1 MVQFV
6 HRLRKISFRNFL
18 MLFSLGAMLLLL
30 LLLSSVLFLKVK
42 HFIEE
47 KKQFIVSTRVNQISF
62 EINSSFSNVYFLL
75 NNLRTNE
82 RLLSYTQS
90 LRSGETDRIDKYKL
104 SLDFEKVLSN
114 IRQEN
119 AFIENILVITPQSQ
133 FSSDHKYLDF
143 SLNGVQVRSELEK
156 ESSFVPLGK
165 AKERIAL
172 PKESYSSIGA
182 ANAIRELDQRM
193 FFAANFAS
201 ADGTNE
207 GVILI
212 LLNPNYFK
220 EKIPYNENITLF
232 DASRHLIFSGAQAGG
247 HTQGLEVHEAAVPFN
262 GFSLVYVDRLDFYH
276 DQLVLMIRLTVLT
289 ILLALVVS
297 FVFSRFISSKVL
309 HPVYRLI
316 KLFQTYDP
324 DKEKLNY
331 YRELHVH
338 RKHLNLRDRLLFYF
352 ITTILL
358 PLLVYMTIFYWQSS
372 KIAATDLKKGH
383 YSLFEKTNSLLE
395 HDVNQIEVM
404 IARISLDKAVQEY
417 LENQDSAKLEK
428 QMLSGDHMLG
438 LNRNVIS
445 LYDRSNKLMFSN
457 RYKQAGELD
466 PVLYSKMKA
475 SGRVISYHLTK
486 DDLGNVTIVLGMPVI
501 PLDKYPS
508 VAGYVTLE
516 LESGYFSNLYA
527 EFKQNGSEAFI
538 ADMDNRIVSHPINS
552 QVGKIMDFVIPDGDL
567 QQVGPYGE
575 FFVSAKKISGVP
587 WRFVSRYN
595 YSDVEQ
601 QVINLFLNDSYLIFL
616 IFLLM
621 LLFAYYM
628 SQRMLKPLGKL
639 NSMLTEYELGDSH
652 RLIVDHASGID
663 EVDLL
668 GRNFNQMIRRIDDLV
683 HETIVA
689 GQERI
694 KLAYEK
700 KEIQMIAL
708 QSQINPH
715 FLYNTLDNLIH
726 LVEMKE
732 TDKAVDMISS
742 LSRLFRYITN
752 REPMIRLRDEI
763 TYAKTYA
770 GIMSHRYDN
779 FQCVWHIDDEAL
791 DCTTMKLILQPMIE
805 NAIHHGARKTRKH
818 VTIEIWCLKEGQTIR
833 LVVKDDAAGME
844 EEQLAEVRAQLAD
857 PEIKKAGIYNVN
869 ARIKLNFG
877 EAYGLDIDSKYGE
890 GTTVTIILPSS
901 L

>member
-6 HRLRKISFRNFL
+6 HRLRKVSFRNFL
-18 MLFSLGAMLLLL
+18 MLFSLGAMLVLL
-30 LLLSSVLFLKVK
+30 LLLSSVLFFKVK
-42 HFIEE
+42 HFIED
-47 KKQFIVSTRVNQISF
+47 KKQFIISTRMNQISF

-90 LRSGETDRIDKYKL
+90 LRSVETDQIDKYKL
-104 SLDFEKVLSN
+104 SLDFEKYLSN

-119 AFIENILVITPQSQ
+119 AFIDNILVITPQSQ

-143 SLNGVQVRSELEK
+143 SLNGIQVRSEPGK

-165 AKERIAL
+165 AKERIVL
-172 PKESYSSIGA
+172 PKESNSSIGA
-182 ANAIRELDQRM
+182 GNAIQELDRHM
-193 FFAANFAS
+193 FFAANFA
-201 ADGTNE
+201 ADDGTNE

-212 LLNPNYFK
+212 LLDPNYFRD
-220 EKIPYNENITLF
+220 KIPYNENIALY
-232 DASRHLIFSGAQAGG
+232 DASRHLIFTGAQTDR
-247 HTQGLEVHEAAVPFN
+247 HTQGMEAHETAIPFN
-262 GFSLVYVDRLDFYH
+262 GFRLVYVDRLDFYH

-289 ILLALVVS
+289 ILLAIVVS
-297 FVFSRFISSKVL
+297 FVFSRFISNKVL
-309 HPVYRLI
+309 YPVYRLI
-316 KLFQTYDP
+316 KLFQTYDL
-324 DKEKLNY
+324 DKERLNY
-331 YRELHVH
+331 YQELNVH
-338 RKHLNLRDRLLFYF
+338 RKHLNLRDRLLLYF

-358 PLLVYMTIFYWQSS
+358 PLLVYMAIFYWQSS
-372 KIAATDLKKGH
+372 KIVAADLKNG
-383 YSLFEKTNSLLE
+383 YSSLFEKTDSLLE
-395 HDVNQIEVM
+395 HDINQIEVL
-404 IARISLDKAVQEY
+404 IARISLDKTVQDN
-417 LENQDSAKLEK
+417 LLNLDSTKLEK
-428 QMLSGDHMLG
+428 QMLSEDHFLG

-475 SGRVISYHLTK
+475 SGRVISYHLIK
-486 DDLGNVTIVLGMPVI
+486 DDFGNVAIVLGMPVI
-501 PLDKYPS
+501 PLDKYPA
-508 VAGYVTLE
+508 VAGYVTIE

-538 ADMDNRIVSHPINS
+538 ADMDNRVVSHPINS
-552 QVGKIMDFVIPDGDL
+552 QVGKIMDYTIPDGDL
-567 QQVGPYGE
+567 QQSGPYGE
-575 FFVSAKKISGVP
+575 FSVSAKKISGVP

-601 QVINLFLNDSYLIFL
+601 QVINLFLNDSYLIFM

-621 LLFAYYM
+621 LLFAYSM
-628 SQRMLKPLGKL
+628 SHRMLKPLGKL
-639 NSMLTEYELGDSH
+639 NSMLTGYELGESH
-652 RLIVDHASGID
+652 RMIVDHASGID

-668 GRNFNQMIRRIDDLV
+668 GRNFNQMIRRIDELV

-715 FLYNTLDNLIH
+715 FLYNTLENLIH
-726 LVEMKE
+726 LVEIKE

-779 FQCVWHIDDEAL
+779 FHCVWHIDDETLA
-791 DCTTMKLILQPMIE
+791 CTTMKLILQPIIE
-805 NAIHHGARKTRKH
+805 NALHHGARKTRKL
-818 VTIEIWCLKEGQTIR
+818 VTIDIWCLKEEGNIR
-833 LVVKDDAAGME
+833 LVVKDDAAGMGE
-844 EEQLAEVRAQLAD
+844 QQLAEVRAQLAD

-869 ARIKLNFG
+869 SRIKLNFG
-877 EAYGLDIDSKYGE
+877 ETYGLDIDSKYGE
-890 GTTVTIILPSS
+890 GTTVTIILPSCV
-901 L
+901 